1 MSIWDTPTLRREID
15 KMQDALD
22 MLCPGAVV
30 QLEHDTGQAADIK
43 CIKLPIPHT
52 AGEHFLVRRNPTEG
66 GWCSAKVTRSGTEK
80 PLVTAD
86 PSFMRVLRGVVGHM
100 LVWQDSKAAAMHAVA
115 PASVLIADP
124 DTQRLMAATGD
135 AEPIFTGAKRDIH
148 AAALDEHRSREV
160 DITDADL
167 QRLMAATGD
176 AGWIYSD
183 FAPTFIDDEAKPRLA
198 VIPFGVSTPYDQ
210 LRQIVVSYGHGPF
223 MGESGAK
230 HAVYDAA
237 LIEYR
242 DRKLDFTHN
251 DLKRVIAAA
260 SAAGA

>member
-115 PASVLIADP
+115 PASVPITDA

-148 AAALDEHRSREV
+148 AAALDEYRSREV
-160 DITDADL
+160 DFTDADI
-167 QRLMAATGD
+167 QRFMAATGD
-176 AGWIYSD
+176 AESISSD
-183 FAPTFIDDEAKPRLA
+183 FAPTFIDDEAKPQLA
-198 VIPFGVSTPYDQ
+198 VIPFGGSTPYDQ

>member
-30 QLEHDTGQAADIK
+30 QLQRDMGETADIK

-52 AGEHFLVRRNPTEG
+52 AGEHFLVRRVFG
-66 GWCSAKVTRSGTEK
+66 GWMSARVTRNGAEK

-160 DITDADL
+160 DITDADI
-167 QRLMAATGD
+167 QRFMAATGD
-176 AGWIYSD
+176 AESISSD
-183 FAPTFIDDEAKPRLA
+183 FGLTFIDDEAKPRLA
-198 VIPFGVSTPYDQ
+198 VIPFVVSTPYDQ
-210 LRQIVVSYGHGPF
+210 LREIVVSYGHGPF